1 MLATVLLLT
10 TLPIVV
16 GGGLVAGNLMLD
28 LNARNDILYEQLRQ
42 SLSIDI
48 LEDVFSNNEKVPP
61 PLTMHTADGER
72 YVCSLPDLDGF
83 DENDDDTASSSND
96 AASATA
102 VHPAER
108 MESIMKT
115 LEGRCD
121 TLNVGWWSYEWCH
134 RRHVRQFH
142 VDHASGKVD
151 PVWSLGHYTRT
162 DLKISATTDSASSS
176 GDASSDPPAYPPT
189 PPQPAASV
197 VTSVVDLF
205 EAGGQHCDEIGKG
218 RQTRIEFRCCTDA
231 SSPVDASP
239 APSSSRSLVAAAA
252 AAAAMAAAV
261 DPNDNSRTAQRKR
274 KNAALTA
281 AAAAAAAAAFA
292 ATFSLGQHVRHV
304 AFTCRPFPAPL
315 LGRLVFVHDLPARR
329 VLHFFPT
336 SWERRHHGARRL
348 WETARRSTFGP
359 LPRGLVGHLVP
370 IIRVAF
376 STWHLLPIRWK
387 GSGPATTAAATFRV
401 LGGTF
406 LLRAEGL
413 LLPQELLLENF
424 GFVLLL
430 LLLLRVPFRD
440 HL

>member
-176 GDASSDPPAYPPT
+176 GDASSDPPAYLPT

-281 AAAAAAAAAFA
+281 AAAAAAVHTSGAAAI
-292 ATFSLGQHVRHV
+292 TIGV
-304 AFTCRPFPAPL
+304 
-315 LGRLVFVHDLPARR
+315 
-329 VLHFFPT
+329 
-336 SWERRHHGARRL
+336 
-348 WETARRSTFGP
+348 
-359 LPRGLVGHLVP
+359 VP
-370 IIRVAF
+370 
-376 STWHLLPIRWK
+376 
-387 GSGPATTAAATFRV
+387 
-401 LGGTF
+401 
-406 LLRAEGL
+406 
-413 LLPQELLLENF
+413 
-424 GFVLLL
+424 LLL
-430 LLLLRVPFRD
+430 LLEVGPQVQGAGDDTHGGPEPSERVGDGRERERVGLIVALLLARCRRCKAGGHRIQGIEN
-440 HL
+440 HLLVSEHKVVGYGDEF